1 MDKENIIL
9 VFALGVILLVA
20 LVPAF
25 ELNEVEADNIEVGE
39 MNNPIDISDVSSKA
53 KVKWLL
59 NGTVDTVK
67 VLYLGNSRVMFRIG
81 FDGDGIRDIIYERGR
96 VAGEAFVIPRGGADQ
111 DTEDVNYIFNSGPGT
126 TNTDSPE
133 WSATQKR
140 YLIYAHAGQ
149 FSREGLLLSESRT
162 FKITN
167 FANDNPLLPRDE
179 EVVLT
184 VQYFVGEGMGKFKVT
199 PVDVLGAGAIVF
211 EHPATIIDTNT
222 AVDDL
227 EFLDIVMPPV
237 TDPINLNRSF
247 TLSGVEGETVIY
259 RVNVIRNAVGGVSF
273 SNMAI
278 GAMGYYKQLNE
289 DISLETWKKYV
300 EAYLEREEPVIVL
313 LQYAPDSGSNKKQT
327 IPATKTFMDT
337 IKSVNPEVLFIVTP
351 DHPTPRSD
359 YKGLVA
365 NSWEWA
371 EALRG
376 YHRAIVID
384 PVPYLPQ
391 DFLDLAGTGEVGD
404 YFDDPVH
411 ENRVGAR
418 VVADAIW
425 QALEDFAD

>member
-1 MDKENIIL
+1 M
-9 VFALGVILLVA
+9 
-20 LVPAF
+20 
-25 ELNEVEADNIEVGE
+25 
-39 MNNPIDISDVSSKA
+39 
-53 KVKWLL
+53 
-59 NGTVDTVK
+59 
-67 VLYLGNSRVMFRIG
+67 
-81 FDGDGIRDIIYERGR
+81 
-96 VAGEAFVIPRGGADQ
+96 
-111 DTEDVNYIFNSGPGT
+111 
-126 TNTDSPE
+126 
-133 WSATQKR
+133 
-140 YLIYAHAGQ
+140 
-149 FSREGLLLSESRT
+149 
-162 FKITN
+162 
-167 FANDNPLLPRDE
+167 LPRDE

-199 PVDVLGAGAIVF
+199 PVDVLGPGVIVF
-211 EHPATIIDTNT
+211 EHPPTIIDTNA

-259 RVNVIRNAVGGVSF
+259 RVNVIRNVAGGVSF

-313 LQYAPDSGSNKKQT
+313 LQYAPDSGGNKKQT

-359 YKGLVA
+359 YKSLVA

-391 DFLDLAGTGEVGD
+391 DFWTWPGQEK
-404 YFDDPVH
+404 
-411 ENRVGAR
+411 
-418 VVADAIW
+418 
-425 QALEDFAD
+425 